1 MRRVSFI
8 VIALMVLSSCFVSVR
23 GPSGYCSTVQADD
36 ATSETPRITATEPA
50 GLVSGRN
57 VTFKVRGFKLKEATE
72 LRFAGAEAI
81 KVDIKETKAA
91 GQPKG
96 LDNKLV
102 GDTMVLAEVTLPAEL
117 PTGLLEYV
125 IATPAGE
132 ATGKIMVLDA
142 NLVIDEK
149 EPNDGFRQ
157 AQALRPGQI
166 ALGSIQQDKDVDV
179 YALTTQAGEQIKVT
193 VTSGGH
199 LMMDAALYCYD
210 TRGQFLAAADDDQ
223 SRDPVLTFKPTADG
237 TIFLCISSAHDL
249 GGEWHSYLLTVEEV
263 K

>member
-8 VIALMVLSSCFVSVR
+8 VVALVALSSCFVSEH
-23 GPSGYCSTVQADD
+23 GPFGFRSTVQADD
-36 ATSETPRITATEPA
+36 ATSETARITATEPA
-50 GLVSGRN
+50 GLVSGRI
-57 VTFKVRGFKLKEATE
+57 VTFKVRGFNLKEATV
-72 LRFAGAEAI
+72 LRFPAAGEI

-102 GDTMVLAEVTLPAEL
+102 GDAMILAEVTLPTEL

-132 ATGKIMVLDA
+132 ATGKIMVLAADS
-142 NLVIDEK
+142 VVDEK

-179 YALTTQAGEQIKVT
+179 YALTAQTGQQFKVT
-193 VTSGGH
+193 VTSGGP
-199 LMMDAALYCYD
+199 LLMDAELYCYD
-210 TRGQFLAAADDDQ
+210 ARGQFLAAADDDQ

-237 TIFLCISSAHDL
+237 TIFLCVSSAHDL
-249 GGEWHSYLLTVEEV
+249 GGEWHSYLLAVEEV